1 MNPDTSGAER
11 DPQRVA
17 ADPRL
22 SAFVTANAGS
32 GKTKTLI
39 DRTARLLLEGVKPG
53 AILCVTYTKAAA
65 AEMQTRLYE
74 RLGGWSVMSSDDLR
88 RRLAELQG
96 RSPTDFDETDLSTAR
111 ALFAQALETPG
122 GLKIQ
127 TIHAFCEKLLR
138 RFPLEAG
145 VSPSFKVMDD
155 ADQAAVSKAARDAVA
170 HAALAGSG
178 AVAEAYARLS
188 IALDFQSFETLLRDF
203 EARRGGLNA
212 YFDACRGLEGVKA
225 DVWRACGFDA
235 AIEPDDLAAAYAAK
249 LDRRLWR
256 EAAGVLA
263 AGGVSDSKCA
273 ALLKAAAD
281 DPQAPFALALAAFF
295 TAGGEGTPATW
306 VAKTSGLKTREDL
319 RMALLT
325 VQDELGR
332 ERERLRAAVVAKDT
346 VDVLVLA
353 AAYIEAYRLEK
364 AFAGALDFADL
375 IDKTKDLLVE
385 RADAAWVLFKLD
397 GGIDHVLVDEAQD
410 TAPEQWRILRALTG
424 EFFAGAGADRK
435 ERVASLPRSLFVVG
449 DDKQSIYS
457 FQGARPEKL
466 AEETDAFLAAIAAVG
481 ARGERVMLAKSF
493 RSAPPVLDFV
503 DATFDDPDL
512 LAGVQ
517 PASANPMVHLAHR
530 EGHAGCVDFWPLE
543 REVKGD
549 DREAWDAPLDVE
561 SEASANRR
569 LAARIAAEIK
579 ALVERGDQVFANGWR
594 AADYGDVL
602 ILVRR
607 RGALFED
614 ILRALKHARVPVA
627 GADRLPLS
635 QHIAFDDLL
644 ALSRFAL
651 FPEDELTLAALLKS
665 PFCGLDDES
674 LYALAHGR
682 GKTNLWR
689 RLQERAGERRDWS
702 GALALLD
709 WARTCRTATPFDFF
723 ARALERADDEGR
735 SARARFLERLGA
747 EAEDALAE
755 FLSQTLAAEQRGAR
769 DLEAHA
775 AAFARLD
782 ITVKREMDSARGE
795 VRVMTTHGAK
805 GLEAPIVFLPEMTFA
820 GSGRGSPLMETDEG
834 GFLWCAS
841 QKTDCEASA
850 AARARRKA
858 RDEAEALR
866 LFYVALTRARDRLVL
881 CGRIAAD
888 AKEANVAGWYRAASA
903 GFVHD
908 RIAPH
913 TRTAASGDFVFR
925 RFGDDP
931 LTTTPALPL
940 RGGGDHPLPAWAEAP
955 PAPETAPLRY
965 AAPSAL
971 IDVDRGAAASPLA
984 AVAGLGR
991 YRRGDL
997 IHRLLQVLPDLPVAQ
1012 RRAAADR
1019 LLAAERDLTA
1029 EQRQEMAAAAFAVLQ
1044 DPQFAEVFGPGSR
1057 PEVSI
1062 AGRAAAL
1069 PEGLAISG
1077 RLDRLTVLPDRVLA
1091 IDFKTNRPAPARIE
1105 DADRAYRLQMAVY
1118 AAVLGELYPGRRI
1131 EAALVWT
1138 DGPKLMAV
1146 PEKVMAEA
1154 LAELALAH

>member
-1 MNPDTSGAER
+1 MTVLEL
-11 DPQRVA
+11 DPQRIA

-65 AEMQTRLYE
+65 TEMQTRLYD
-74 RLGGWSVMSSDDLR
+74 RLGRWSVMPNDELR
-88 RRLAELQG
+88 GELAALQG
-96 RSPTDFDETDLSTAR
+96 LAQEDVRIDLPVAR
-111 ALFAQALETPG
+111 RLFAQALETPG

-155 ADQAAVSKAARDAVA
+155 PDQAAVSKAARDAVA
-170 HAALAGSG
+170 HAALSDAG

-188 IALDFQSFETLLRDF
+188 IALDFQSFEAVFKDF
-203 EARRGGLNA
+203 ESRRGALAA
-212 YFDACRGLEGVKA
+212 YFRACGGAEGVKA
-225 DVWRACGFDA
+225 DVAHACGFDG
-235 AIEPDDLAAAYAAK
+235 PVDDVAEARGVMAR
-249 LDRRLWR
+249 LDRGLWR

-263 AGGVSDSKCA
+263 QGTATDAKW
-273 ALLKAAAD
+273 AAAMQVVVAD
-281 DPQAPFALALAAFF
+281 LEAPLDQALAIFF
-295 TAGGEGTPATW
+295 TDRGQGTPATW
-306 VAKTSGLKTREDL
+306 VGKTSGLKSREDL
-319 RMALLT
+319 RARLLGE
-325 VQDELGR
+325 QQGLEHGR
-332 ERERLRAAVVAKDT
+332 DRVRAAVVVRDT
-346 VDVLVLA
+346 VDVLTLA
-353 AAYIEAYRLEK
+353 AAYTETYRVEK
-364 AFAGALDFADL
+364 QFAGALDFADL
-375 IDKTKDLLVE
+375 IERTVDLLVE
-385 RADAAWVLFKLD
+385 RVDAAWVLFKLD
-397 GGIDHVLVDEAQD
+397 GGIDHVLLDEAQD
-410 TAPEQWRILRALTG
+410 TAPEQWDILTALTG
-424 EFFAGAGADRK
+424 EFFVGEGAERTGA
-435 ERVASLPRSLFVVG
+435 APSLSRTMFVVG

-466 AEETDAFLAAIAAVG
+466 TEQTDAFLAAVRAVG
-481 ARGERVMLAKSF
+481 ARGERVMLATSY
-493 RSAPPVLDFV
+493 RSAPPVLAFV
-503 DATFDDPDL
+503 DATFDDPAL

-517 PASANPMVHLAHR
+517 PASDNPLVHLAHR

-543 REVKGD
+543 REIKGD
-549 DREAWDAPLDVE
+549 EREAWDAPLDVE
-561 SEASANRR
+561 SETSANRR
-569 LAARIAAEIK
+569 LAARIAGEIK
-579 ALVERGDQVFANGWR
+579 GLVERGDQVFIGNAWR
-594 AADYGDVL
+594 AAGYGDVL

-614 ILRALKHARVPVA
+614 ILRALKHAQVPVA

-635 QHIAFDDLL
+635 AHIAFDDLL

-651 FPEDELTLAALLKS
+651 FPTDELNLAALLKS
-665 PFCGLDDES
+665 PLIGLDDES
-674 LYALAHGR
+674 LYTLAHGR
-682 GKTNLWR
+682 KANLWE
-689 RLQERAGERRDWS
+689 RLQARAGERADWT
-702 GALALLD
+702 AACDLLR
-709 WARTCRTATPFDFF
+709 WAWGCRTATPFDFF
-723 ARALERADDEGR
+723 ARALERADDQGR
-735 SARARFLERLGA
+735 SARTRFLERLGA

-775 AAFARLD
+775 AAFAGLD
-782 ITVKREMDSARGE
+782 ITVKREMDSGRGE

-820 GSGRGSPLMETDEG
+820 GSNRGSALMETEAG
-834 GFLWCAS
+834 GFLWCTS
-841 QKTDCEASA
+841 QKNDCEASA
-850 AARARRKA
+850 AARARRKG
-858 RDEAEALR
+858 RDEAEGLR

-888 AKEANVAGWYRAASA
+888 AKLENVAGWYRAAASA
-903 GFVHD
+903 FTHA
-908 RIAPH
+908 RIQPH
-913 TRTAASGDFVFR
+913 TREAQTGDFAFQ

-940 RGGGDHPLPAWAEAP
+940 RGGVDHPLPAWAAQP
-955 PAPETAPLRY
+955 PAPEPAPLRY
-965 AAPSAL
+965 ASPSAL
-971 IDVDRGAAASPLA
+971 GDTADRGLAPSPLA

-997 IHRLLQVLPDLPVAQ
+997 IHRLLQVLPDLAPAA
-1012 RRAAADR
+1012 RAEAAAR
-1019 LLAAERDLTA
+1019 LLAAERDLSR
-1029 EQRQEMAAAAFAVLQ
+1029 EQREEMAAAAFAVLD
-1044 DPQFAEVFGPGSR
+1044 DPVFAEVFGPGSR

-1069 PEGLAISG
+1069 PPGLAISG
-1077 RLDRLTVLPDRVLA
+1077 RIDRLVVTPDRVLVV
-1091 IDFKTNRPAPARIE
+1091 DFKSNRPAPARIE
-1105 DADRAYRLQMAVY
+1105 EADIAYRLQMAVY

-1146 PEKVMAEA
+1146 PEKVMAQA
-1154 LAELALAH
+1154 LAELASGH

>member
-1 MNPDTSGAER
+1 MSLLEQ
-11 DPQRVA
+11 DPQRIA

-39 DRTARLLLEGVKPG
+39 DRTARLLLEGVKPA

-65 AEMQTRLYE
+65 AEMQTRLYD
-74 RLGGWSVMSSDDLR
+74 RLGRWSVMADTALR
-88 RRLAELQG
+88 EQLAELQG
-96 RSPTDFDETDLSTAR
+96 GAAGDFDDTDLSTAR
-111 ALFAQALETPG
+111 ALFAHALETPG

-170 HAALAGSG
+170 HAALAG
-178 AVAEAYARLS
+178 AETVAKEYSRLS
-188 IALDFQSFETLLRDF
+188 IELDFQSFESLFRSF
-203 EARRGGLNA
+203 EAQRGALISYFRAHDGLNGA
-212 YFDACRGLEGVKA
+212 KA
-225 DVWRACGFDA
+225 HAWKVCGFDEPSSPEGLAESAMAKLDRTMWLSA
-235 AIEPDDLAAAYAAK
+235 ATALSQGTASDTKRADAMKEVAGNASATLLQALSVLFTEKGEGTPVAWVATTSGLKAYEDLRTFLLDEQRRLEEARQQLRAATVAANTGDVLTLAAAY
-249 LDRRLWR
+249 
-256 EAAGVLA
+256 
-263 AGGVSDSKCA
+263 
-273 ALLKAAAD
+273 
-281 DPQAPFALALAAFF
+281 
-295 TAGGEGTPATW
+295 
-306 VAKTSGLKTREDL
+306 L
-319 RMALLT
+319 RFYAI
-325 VQDELGR
+325 E
-332 ERERLRAAVVAKDT
+332 KD
-346 VDVLVLA
+346 
-353 AAYIEAYRLEK
+353 Y
-364 AFAGALDFADL
+364 AGALDFADL
-375 IDKTKDLLVE
+375 IDRTRDLLVE
-385 RADAAWVLFKLD
+385 RVDAAWVLFKLD
-397 GGIDHVLVDEAQD
+397 GGVDHVLLDEAQD
-410 TAPEQWRILRALTG
+410 TAPEQWAILRALTG
-424 EFFAGAGADRK
+424 EFFAGAGAERK
-435 ERVASLPRSLFVVG
+435 DEPGKPRLPRTLFVVG

-466 AEETDAFLAAIAAVG
+466 AEETQAFLSAIAAVG

-493 RSAPPVLDFV
+493 RSAPPVLNFV
-503 DATFDDPDL
+503 DATFDDPAL
-512 LAGVQ
+512 LKGVQ
-517 PASANPMVHLAHR
+517 PANDSPLVHLAHR
-530 EGHAGCVDFWPLE
+530 EGHAGCVDFWPPD

-549 DREAWDAPLDVE
+549 EREAWDAPLDLE
-561 SEASANRR
+561 SETSANRR
-569 LAARIAAEIK
+569 LAARIAEEIR
-579 ALVERGDQVFANGWR
+579 ALVARGDQVFHGAWR
-594 AADYGDVL
+594 AAGYGDVL

-614 ILRALKHARVPVA
+614 ILRALKHANVPVA

-651 FPEDELTLAALLKS
+651 FPEDELNLAALLKS
-665 PFCGLDDES
+665 PFCSLDDES

-682 GKTNLWR
+682 GKVGLWR
-689 RLQERAGERRDWS
+689 RLNERASERAEWS
-702 GALALLD
+702 AALEFLQ
-709 WARTCRTATPFDFF
+709 WAWGCRAATPFDFF
-723 ARALERADDEGR
+723 ARALERADAQGR
-735 SARARFLERLGA
+735 SARARFLERLGS

-769 DLEAHA
+769 GLEAHA
-775 AAFARLD
+775 DAFAGLD

-820 GSGRGSPLMETDEG
+820 GSNRGSPLMETEAG

-841 QKTDCEASA
+841 QKADCEASA

-858 RDEAEALR
+858 REEAETLR

-881 CGRIAAD
+881 CGRIAAN
-888 AKEANVAGWYRAASA
+888 AKEENIAGWYRAAA
-903 GFVHD
+903 GAFAHA

-913 TRTAASGDFVFR
+913 TREAASGDFTFQ

-931 LTTTPALPL
+931 LTTTPDLPL
-940 RGGGDHPLPAWAEAP
+940 RGGGDHPLPAWASQPP
-955 PAPETAPLRY
+955 PAEPVGLRY

-971 IDVDRGAAASPLA
+971 ADVDRGPAPSPLA

-997 IHRLLQVLPDLPVAQ
+997 IHRLLQLLPDLAPGE
-1012 RRAAADR
+1012 RPAAAQKM
-1019 LLAAERDLTA
+1019 LEAERDLTA
-1029 EQRQEMAAAAFAVLQ
+1029 EQRVEMTAAAFDVLD

-1057 PEVSI
+1057 PEVAI

-1069 PEGLAISG
+1069 PPGLAISG
-1077 RLDRLTVLPDRVLA
+1077 RIDRLVVLRDRVLVV
-1091 IDFKTNRPAPARIE
+1091 DFKTNRPAPERIE
-1105 DADRAYRLQMAVY
+1105 EADRAYRLQMAAY
-1118 AAVLGELYPGRRI
+1118 AAVLAELYPGRRI

-1146 PEKVMAEA
+1146 PEKVRVEA
-1154 LAELALAH
+1154 LAELAGAS